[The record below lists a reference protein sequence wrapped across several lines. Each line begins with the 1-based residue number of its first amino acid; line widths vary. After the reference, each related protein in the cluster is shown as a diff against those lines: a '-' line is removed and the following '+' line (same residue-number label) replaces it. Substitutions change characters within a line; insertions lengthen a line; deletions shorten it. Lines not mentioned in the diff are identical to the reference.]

1 MKPLLIALAA
11 IAQGQNPA
19 PSQSAVQLPNTAAPP
34 KASPAAVA
42 PVPQIPFEPPK
53 VLRIIREFI
62 KPGKTSAHERAS
74 MNAVRL
80 LARAKA
86 PANFIGLSAVSG
98 DEEVWFIESH
108 DSFASIEAADTFVG
122 NSPALRWNLNQLEA
136 QDAELV
142 SSTRRLLAVY
152 RKDLSYRGDQL
163 ALRLP
168 NTRYF
173 SVVMVGLH
181 PARDAEFSNIV
192 GMVAATYEKVKSDQP
207 LVVYQVVSGS
217 AGLTYLFFSPMPSLQ
232 TMDAAAARGRAVRE
246 AMGEENAAAM
256 LKTSAEVT
264 ATTES
269 LLFALN
275 PRLSYVSRE
284 FAALDPDFWTPKPPP
299 KPPVQPGTP
308 DPSPAPGP
316 PGPAA
321 PK

>member
-1 MKPLLIALAA
+1 MKPLSMAVLMALAA
-11 IAQGQNPA
+11 ISPGQNPA
-19 PSQSAVQLPNTAAPP
+19 PSQSVQLPNTTA
-34 KASPAAVA
+34 PAAASSTVA
-42 PVPQIPFEPPK
+42 PQIPSEPPK
-53 VLRIIREFI
+53 VLRIIREII
-62 KPGKTSAHERAS
+62 KPGKVSAHERAS

-122 NSPALRWNLNQLEA
+122 NSPALKWNLNQLEA

-168 NTRYF
+168 KTRYF

-192 GMVAATYEKVKSDQP
+192 GMVAATYEKINSDQP

-269 LLFALN
+269 FLFALN

-284 FAALDPDFWTPKPPP
+284 FAAVDPDFWTPKPPP
-299 KPPVQPGTP
+299 PKPAPPGTTAT
-308 DPSPAPGP
+308 SPVPGP
-316 PGPAA
+316 PSPS
-321 PK
+321 

>member
-1 MKPLLIALAA
+1 MKPLLIALATIA
-11 IAQGQNPA
+11 ATAQGQNPA
-19 PSQSAVQLPNTAAPP
+19 PSQSAVQLPNTAPSAP
-34 KASPAAVA
+34 SAA
-42 PVPQIPFEPPK
+42 PQIPSEPPK
-53 VLRIIREFI
+53 VLRIIREII
-62 KPGKTSAHERAS
+62 KPGKVSAHERAS

-217 AGLTYLFFSPMPSLQ
+217 AGLTYLFFS
-232 TMDAAAARGRAVRE
+232 
-246 AMGEENAAAM
+246 
-256 LKTSAEVT
+256 
-264 ATTES
+264 
-269 LLFALN
+269 
-275 PRLSYVSRE
+275 
-284 FAALDPDFWTPKPPP
+284 
-299 KPPVQPGTP
+299 
-308 DPSPAPGP
+308 
-316 PGPAA
+316 
-321 PK
+321 